1 MSSNKHHSHCAQY
14 LHWVGNKIHSCG
26 TSLDSWDRNSLFDSH
41 VQLQTFILVKITN
54 GTGSG
59 DPEQILSYPATCSGC
74 CRTSTMH
81 WEAFYASVIS
91 DFIIFASS
99 CSLHLSTLEL
109 YVSDL
114 LQPIRL
120 VQFIMASNHA
130 CHCILHDNWTNMS
143 NTNNIT
149 ITC

>member
-1 MSSNKHHSHCAQY
+1 MTQNKSLVTLRRAQAAAG
-14 LHWVGNKIHSCG
+14 LP
-26 TSLDSWDRNSLFDSH
+26 R
-41 VQLQTFILVKITN
+41 
-54 GTGSG
+54 
-59 DPEQILSYPATCSGC
+59 
-74 CRTSTMH
+74 CR
-81 WEAFYASVIS
+81 EAFYASVIS

-99 CSLHLSTLEL
+99 CYLHLSTLEL

-149 ITC
+149 ITL